1 MGFKCRFF
9 NVQAGSEEFPVGDT
23 NALRRQRAEVLIKK
37 AAQCLLE
44 CECGWSLDTRRCQ
57 TFDDFINIPSSST
70 SAGYAPG
77 LMFVN
82 SESGCKMLMFYEP
95 NNISTKNY
103 NNTSS
108 FTYSPGTF
116 HSGLCCSII
125 PGGSQSEFGDPSTNS
140 FYPDDATRVIGTYY
154 RMSSPSRYSP
164 AAMNPLNGMYFAYY
178 ILATEDCISVSM
190 NHWDGAPLDGSVY
203 VPIYAT
209 GRLFGHLANKE
220 DDLPQS
226 KYGTLVFR
234 VPTSSYEQNSGV
246 IGFSQ
251 SSLCRSGT
259 SYNVFGKLK
268 VIGDGNIICFT
279 NSKGEWL
286 NTPSSTNAQI
296 FMPLLWLT
304 LGPNAFSESGCSAW
318 SAFAAI
324 RADVNLETG
333 GVISGNGFKGLL
345 ETEYFRAVGNGIRG
359 ETFNNGKFYYCEDN
373 IGLAI
378 GWDPSNT
385 ITLRG

>member
-9 NVQAGSEEFPVGDT
+9 NVQAGSEEFPTGDT

-77 LMFVN
+77 LLFVN
-82 SESGCKMLMFYEP
+82 SESGCKLLMFYEP
-95 NNISTKNY
+95 NNISTKIY

-108 FTYSPGTF
+108 FTYTTVTF

-125 PGGSQSEFGDPSTNS
+125 PGESQSEFGDPSTNS

-154 RMSSPSRYSP
+154 RTASPTRYSP

-178 ILATEDCISVSM
+178 VLATTDCISVSADH
-190 NHWDGAPLDGSVY
+190 NDTATLSGNIY

-209 GRLFGHLANKE
+209 GRLFGYLANKE
-220 DDLPQS
+220 DNLPQS
-226 KYGTLVFR
+226 RYGTLVFR
-234 VPTSSYEQNSGV
+234 VPTTSYEQWAGL

-251 SSLCRSGT
+251 SSLCSSGV
-259 SYNVFGKLK
+259 SYNVFGKLRN
-268 VIGDGNIICFT
+268 IQNENIICFT
-279 NSKGEWL
+279 NAKGEWL
-286 NTPSSTNAQI
+286 NTPSSANAQI

-304 LGPNAFSESGCSAW
+304 LGPNVFKESGGSAW

-324 RADVNLETG
+324 RADVNLDTG
-333 GVISGNGFKGLL
+333 GVVTGNGFKGLL
-345 ETEYFRAVGNGIRG
+345 ETEYFRAVGNGISG
-359 ETFNNGKFYYCEDN
+359 ETFNNKRFYYCEN
-373 IGLAI
+373 NAGIAI

-385 ITLRG
+385 

>member
-9 NVQAGSEEFPVGDT
+9 NVQAGSEEFPTGDT

-57 TFDDFINIPSSST
+57 TFDDFINIPGSSEST
-70 SAGYAPG
+70 GYAPG
-77 LMFVN
+77 LLFVN
-82 SESGCKMLMFYEP
+82 SESRCKLLMFYEP
-95 NNISTKNY
+95 NYISTKNY

-108 FTYSPGTF
+108 FTYSSATF

-125 PGGSQSEFGDPSTNS
+125 PGESQSEFGDPSTNS
-140 FYPDDATRVIGTYY
+140 FYPNDATRLIGTYY
-154 RMSSPSRYSP
+154 RTGGASRYSP

-178 ILATEDCISVSM
+178 ILATTDCISVSA
-190 NHWDGAPLDGSVY
+190 NHNDAAPLSGNIF

-209 GRLFGHLANKE
+209 GRLFGYLANKE
-220 DDLPQS
+220 DNLPQS
-226 KYGTLVFR
+226 RYGTLVFR
-234 VPTSSYEQNSGV
+234 VPTSAYEQGASV
-246 IGFSQ
+246 INFSQ
-251 SSLCRSGT
+251 GSPCVSGE
-259 SYNVFGKLK
+259 SYKVFGKLR
-268 VIGDGNIICFT
+268 VNRDGNIICFT

-286 NTPSSTNAQI
+286 NTPDSANAQT
-296 FMPLLWLT
+296 FMPLLWIT
-304 LGPNAFSESGCSAW
+304 LGPNAFNEAGRSAW

-324 RADVNLETG
+324 RADVNLNTG
-333 GVISGNGFKGLL
+333 GVVPGNGFKGLL
-345 ETEYFRAVGNGIRG
+345 ETEYFRAVGNGIGG
-359 ETFNNGKFYYCEDN
+359 ETFNNKRFYYCEN
-373 IGLAI
+373 NAGIAL